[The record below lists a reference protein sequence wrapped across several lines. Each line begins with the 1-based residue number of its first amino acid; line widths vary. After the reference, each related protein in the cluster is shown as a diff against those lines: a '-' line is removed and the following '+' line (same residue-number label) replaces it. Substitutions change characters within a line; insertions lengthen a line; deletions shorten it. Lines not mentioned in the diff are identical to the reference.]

1 MRALGT
7 DAVSGG
13 DTWMKFMKLTEE
25 ARVRNSGLSTATKRA
40 SQTFKTSSSAHTF
53 PGLPL
58 TQPKSTGRVAF
69 VSGAPDVKKR
79 ILGGQFDT
87 YA

>member
-7 DAVSGG
+7 VTASGG
-13 DTWMKFMKLTEE
+13 DTWTRFMKLTEE
-25 ARVRNSGLSTATKRA
+25 ARVRNSGLSTATKLA
-40 SQTFKTSSSAHTF
+40 SQTLKASSTAPTF

-58 TQPKSTGRVAF
+58 TQPKSASRVAF
-69 VSGAPDVKKR
+69 VSGAPDVNKR
-79 ILGGQFDT
+79 ILGGQFDA